1 MLKYT
6 FAALALLALAFPA
19 AVAAAETPKQHCE
32 RVIADGNKGP
42 KQAYAAAEVYRFG
55 KWQGQKC
62 TKVDYFQAFEF
73 YAKAGA
79 GREIDKMLKE
89 LDFKVNAGQV
99 SATRAMERLRAKGYI
114 RVEKVRAE

>member
-6 FAALALLALAFPA
+6 FAALAFLALTFPV

-32 RVIADGNKGP
+32 RVIADANKGQ

-55 KWQGQKC
+55 KWKGEKC
-62 TKVDYFQAFEF
+62 VRVNYVLAVEF

-79 GREIDKMLKE
+79 GHEIDEVIRE
-89 LDFKVNAGQV
+89 LEYKVNAGQA
-99 SATRAMERLRAKGYI
+99 SALRAMEVMQAKGYI